1 MGTMTIFQFIG
12 LRTCR
17 LGQQLVAET
26 DAHARLHLRVIQER
40 ADVRHRLLATLR
52 IARTVGQEKTVEVK
66 LIEIIVPRHAHHLD
80 AALDEAADDI
90 RLHAAIHEDHLLKR

>member
-17 LGQQLVAET
+17 LGQQLVAQT
-26 DAHARLHLRVIQER
+26 DTHTRTHLLTVEER
-40 ADVRHRLLATLR
+40 TDMLHRLLATLR

-80 AALDEAADDI
+80 AALDETADDI
-90 RLHAAIHEDHLLKR
+90 RLHAAIHEDHLFKK